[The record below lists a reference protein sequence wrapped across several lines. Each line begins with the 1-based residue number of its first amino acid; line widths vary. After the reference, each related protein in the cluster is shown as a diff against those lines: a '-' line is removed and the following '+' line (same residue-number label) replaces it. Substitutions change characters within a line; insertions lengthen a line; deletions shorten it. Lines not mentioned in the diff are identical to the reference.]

1 MIDGEQ
7 FTRNIDNGQCWWPW
21 WEETE
26 KEYKRTRS
34 TAGQKT
40 SKNNPLH
47 KDLGHSWMTIYSCH
61 HSSPKTEYHERQSR
75 ERSLWI
81 YLGGQGILP
90 KEIGLRWSLEL
101 YVGVME
107 GWEAQGHSRWKERWE
122 QRHWKLKESCFVLSG
137 AECVCSWPALLQL
150 IVHSGEW

>member
-1 MIDGEQ
+1 MGSVDGHDGRRQ
-7 FTRNIDNGQCWWPW
+7 KRNTREPQAQQDKKQ
-21 WEETE
+21 
-26 KEYKRTRS
+26 
-34 TAGQKT
+34 T

-75 ERSLWI
+75 ERSLRL

-90 KEIGLRWSLEL
+90 KEIGLQWNLEL

-107 GWEAQGHSRWKERWE
+107 GWEAQGHSRWKEPWE

-137 AECVCSWPALLQL
+137 AECVCSWGERSEPPALLQL